1 MSVALKADIE
11 IFSFLLIKS
20 WIRAMDYAFLNY
32 SELFTVNA
40 SYVFEKSWI
49 ENLNLA
55 PPPCDYTGLEALNV
69 SQYYTECLLQNS
81 QVRYL
86 NEQSKIL

>member
-1 MSVALKADIE
+1 
-11 IFSFLLIKS
+11 
-20 WIRAMDYAFLNY
+20 MDYAFLNY
-32 SELFTVNA
+32 SDLFMANA

-55 PPPCDYTGLEALNV
+55 PPPRDYTGSEGLRLKALSV
-69 SQYYTECLLQNS
+69 PQYHTGCFVQNS

-86 NEQSKIL
+86 NEQSEILWWG

>member
-1 MSVALKADIE
+1 
-11 IFSFLLIKS
+11 
-20 WIRAMDYAFLNY
+20 MDYAFLNY

-55 PPPCDYTGLEALNV
+55 PPQRDYTESEGLRLEALSV
-69 SQYYTECLLQNS
+69 SQYYTECFMQNS
-81 QVRYL
+81 
-86 NEQSKIL
+86 